1 MKRNKKILFMPFF
14 MLFNDSLLMKIETF
28 FAGLLMIYLIFYY
41 YVDDSGQFFFLLLCL
56 LVSWYSFIISD
67 WFDLPIILILLTSI
81 SWKGFL
87 CATYNL
93 AEILNFPTSF
103 WKCYKTM
110 WGGHKN
116 WNPSTLFFFGS
127 KGDKI
132 LFILN
137 NFIILI

>member
-41 YVDDSGQFFFLLLCL
+41 YVDDSGQFFSLLAGFMIQFYYFWLIWPPHLFHGRVSYVLQSCWDTQFSNFFFENAIKLCEEVIKFETPQL
-56 LVSWYSFIISD
+56 S
-67 WFDLPIILILLTSI
+67 
-81 SWKGFL
+81 
-87 CATYNL
+87 
-93 AEILNFPTSF
+93 
-103 WKCYKTM
+103 
-110 WGGHKN
+110 
-116 WNPSTLFFFGS
+116 FFGS
-127 KGDKI
+127 QGDKI

>member
-41 YVDDSGQFFFLLLCL
+41 YVDDSGQFFFFACWFHDTVLLFLT
-56 LVSWYSFIISD
+56 
-67 WFDLPIILILLTSI
+67 DLTSPSI

-87 CATYNL
+87 CVT
-93 AEILNFPTSF
+93 ILLRYSIFQLFF
-103 WKCYKTM
+103 WECNKTM
-110 WGGHKN
+110 WGGHKFET
-116 WNPSTLFFFGS
+116 PQLSFFGS